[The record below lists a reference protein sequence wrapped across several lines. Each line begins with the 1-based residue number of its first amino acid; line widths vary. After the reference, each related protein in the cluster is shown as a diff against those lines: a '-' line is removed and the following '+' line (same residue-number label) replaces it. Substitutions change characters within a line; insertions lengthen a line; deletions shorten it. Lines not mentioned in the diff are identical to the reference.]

1 MKKFENRDIESIK
14 KLTKYTKRY
23 SLLIVLNML
32 LAMVSSTVSSL
43 PIALIKRLFDK
54 GIIGRA
60 EKDILYAS
68 LAMIGLALIAGIL
81 MYYNSQLS
89 GTISTGIYK
98 NIIDDLYSKIQT
110 LDMKYFSDSKVGDLM
125 SRFSSDASMINSI
138 ILDSFTI
145 ILYLMTAIF
154 YLVVL
159 FITDWKLTMG
169 VFLIAPLLLV
179 VVKRYSSKLKH
190 MGKNRQEISGE
201 LNSKLQETL
210 SGIRVI
216 KAFTTENYE
225 KSKFKNLSSKLRFFT
240 RKAIGYEAKANSIA
254 ESLNYIMF
262 ALLLFFGGYR
272 VIRSGGTFTPGDFMT
287 VLAGMGAMY
296 TPAKRALK
304 LYNGINTNSAAV
316 DRIFEILDIESK
328 VIDSENATQF
338 KEFNS
343 TIEFKNVDFEYEE
356 NKNVIT
362 NFNLSVKK
370 GEKIALV
377 GNSGGGKSTIVNLL
391 PRFYDVSHGTIEIDG
406 VDIKKYKLKSLR
418 KKIGI
423 VPQDTFLFS
432 GTIEENIK
440 YGNRTATTEEVID
453 AAKQANAH
461 VFIEKL
467 SNGYLTEIGERGV
480 KLSGGQ
486 KQRIA
491 IARAILENPEIL
503 ILDEATSA
511 LDNESEKLVQD
522 ALEKLMKDK
531 TSFVIAHRLSTVI
544 SCDKIIVLQAGEI
557 REIGTHAEL
566 LEKNGIYKSLYERN
580 FDDKIQN

>member
-1 MKKFENRDIESIK
+1 MGTTRESLFKLKRYIK
-14 KLTKYTKRY
+14 KIY
-23 SLLIVLNML
+23 SIILLNMFL
-32 LAMVSSTVSSL
+32 SALTGIISSA
-43 PIALIKRLFDK
+43 PILLIKRLFDK

>member
-1 MKKFENRDIESIK
+1 MGTTRESLLKLKKYVKKFYSII
-14 KLTKYTKRY
+14 L
-23 SLLIVLNML
+23 LNMFL
-32 LAMVSSTVSSL
+32 SALTGIISSA
-43 PIALIKRLFDK
+43 PILLIKRLFDK

-272 VIRSGGTFTPGDFMT
+272 VIRSEGTFTPGDFMT

-316 DRIFEILDIESK
+316 DRIFEILDIESEI
-328 VIDSENATQF
+328 IDSENATQF

-362 NFNLSVKK
+362 NFNLLVKK

-391 PRFYDVSHGTIEIDG
+391 PRFYDVSRGTIEIDG
-406 VDIKKYKLKSLR
+406 VDIKNYKLKSLR

-440 YGNRTATTEEVID
+440 YGNRTATTEEVMD

-557 REIGTHAEL
+557 REIGTHVEL

>member
-1 MKKFENRDIESIK
+1 MGTTRESLLKLKKYVKKFYSI
-14 KLTKYTKRY
+14 
-23 SLLIVLNML
+23 IILNMFL
-32 LAMVSSTVSSL
+32 SALTGIISSA
-43 PIALIKRLFDK
+43 PILLIKRLFDK

-68 LAMIGLALIAGIL
+68 LAMIGLAVIAGIL
-81 MYYNSQLS
+81 MYYNSVLS

-98 NIIDDLYSKIQT
+98 NIIDDLYTKIQT

-125 SRFSSDASMINSI
+125 SRFSNDASMINSI

-145 ILYLMTAIF
+145 ILYMMTAIF

-179 VVKRYSSKLKH
+179 VVKRYSHKLKH
-190 MGKNRQEISGE
+190 MGRNKQETSGE

-225 KSKFKNLSSKLRFFT
+225 KSQFKNLSSKLRFYT
-240 RKAIGYEAKANSIA
+240 RKGIGYEAKANSIA

-262 ALLLFFGGYR
+262 SLLLFFGGYR

-316 DRIFEILDIESK
+316 DRIFEILDIESE
-328 VIDSENATQF
+328 ITDSENAI
-338 KEFNS
+338 EFENFNT

-362 NFNLSVKK
+362 NFSLSVKK

-391 PRFYDVSHGTIEIDG
+391 PRFYDVSRGTIEIDG
-406 VDIKKYKLKSLR
+406 IDIKKYKLKSLR

-440 YGNRTATTEEVID
+440 YGKRTATTEEVID

-461 VFIEKL
+461 MFIEKL
-467 SNGYLTEIGERGV
+467 SNGYSTEIGERGI

-503 ILDEATSA
+503 VLDEATSA

-522 ALEKLMKDK
+522 ALEKLMHDK

-544 SCDKIIVLQAGEI
+544 SCDKIIVLQAGLI
-557 REIGTHAEL
+557 KEIGTHVEL

>member
-1 MKKFENRDIESIK
+1 MGTTRESLFKLKKYIKKFYSII
-14 KLTKYTKRY
+14 L
-23 SLLIVLNML
+23 LNMFL
-32 LAMVSSTVSSL
+32 SALTGIISSA
-43 PIALIKRLFDK
+43 PILLIKRLFDK

-316 DRIFEILDIESK
+316 DRIFEILDIESEI
-328 VIDSENATQF
+328 IDSENATQF

-461 VFIEKL
+461 IFIEKL

>member
-1 MKKFENRDIESIK
+1 MGTTRESLFKLKRYIKKFYSII
-14 KLTKYTKRY
+14 L
-23 SLLIVLNML
+23 LNMFL
-32 LAMVSSTVSSL
+32 SALTGIISSA
-43 PIALIKRLFDK
+43 PILLIKRLFDK

-287 VLAGMGAMY
+287 VLAGIGAMY

>member
-1 MKKFENRDIESIK
+1 MGTTRESLFKLKRYIKKFYSII
-14 KLTKYTKRY
+14 L
-23 SLLIVLNML
+23 LNMFL
-32 LAMVSSTVSSL
+32 SALTGIISSA
-43 PIALIKRLFDK
+43 PILLIKRLFDK

-557 REIGTHAEL
+557 REIATHAEL

>member
-1 MKKFENRDIESIK
+1 MGTTRESLLKLKKYVKKFYSI
-14 KLTKYTKRY
+14 
-23 SLLIVLNML
+23 IILNMFL
-32 LAMVSSTVSSL
+32 SALTGIISSA
-43 PIALIKRLFDK
+43 PILLIKRLFDK

-68 LAMIGLALIAGIL
+68 LAMIGLAVIAGIL
-81 MYYNSQLS
+81 MYYNSVLS

>member
-1 MKKFENRDIESIK
+1 MGTTRESLFKLKRYIKKFYSII
-14 KLTKYTKRY
+14 L
-23 SLLIVLNML
+23 LNMFL
-32 LAMVSSTVSSL
+32 SALTGIISSA
-43 PIALIKRLFDK
+43 PILLIKRLFDK

-316 DRIFEILDIESK
+316 DRIFEILDIESEI
-328 VIDSENATQF
+328 IDSENATQF

-362 NFNLSVKK
+362 NFNLLVKK

-391 PRFYDVSHGTIEIDG
+391 PRFYDVSRGTIEIDG
-406 VDIKKYKLKSLR
+406 VDIKNYKLKSLR

-440 YGNRTATTEEVID
+440 YGNRTATTEEVMD

>member
-1 MKKFENRDIESIK
+1 MGTTRESLFKLKRYIKKFYSII
-14 KLTKYTKRY
+14 L
-23 SLLIVLNML
+23 LNMFL
-32 LAMVSSTVSSL
+32 SALTGIISSA
-43 PIALIKRLFDK
+43 PILLIKRLFDK

-343 TIEFKNVDFEYEE
+343 TIEFKNIDFEYEE

>member
-1 MKKFENRDIESIK
+1 MGTTRESLFKLKRYIKKFYSII
-14 KLTKYTKRY
+14 L
-23 SLLIVLNML
+23 LNMFL
-32 LAMVSSTVSSL
+32 SALTGIISSA
-43 PIALIKRLFDK
+43 PILLIKRLFDK

-60 EKDILYAS
+60 EKDILYSS

>member
-1 MKKFENRDIESIK
+1 MGTTRESLLKLKKYVKKFYSI
-14 KLTKYTKRY
+14 
-23 SLLIVLNML
+23 IILNMFL
-32 LAMVSSTVSSL
+32 SALTGIISSA
-43 PIALIKRLFDK
+43 PILLIKRLFDK

-190 MGKNRQEISGE
+190 MGKNRQETSAE

-316 DRIFEILDIESK
+316 DRIFEILDIESEI
-328 VIDSENATQF
+328 IDSENATQF

-362 NFNLSVKK
+362 NFNLLVKK

-391 PRFYDVSHGTIEIDG
+391 PRFYDVSRGTIEIDG
-406 VDIKKYKLKSLR
+406 VDIKNYKLKSLR

-440 YGNRTATTEEVID
+440 YGNRTATTEEVMD

-557 REIGTHAEL
+557 REIGTHVEL

>member
-1 MKKFENRDIESIK
+1 MGTTRESLFKLKRYIKKFYSII
-14 KLTKYTKRY
+14 L
-23 SLLIVLNML
+23 LNMFL
-32 LAMVSSTVSSL
+32 SALTGIISSA
-43 PIALIKRLFDK
+43 PILLIKRLFDK

-338 KEFNS
+338 REFNS

-362 NFNLSVKK
+362 NFILSVKK

>member
-1 MKKFENRDIESIK
+1 MGTTRESLFRLKRYIKKFYSII
-14 KLTKYTKRY
+14 L
-23 SLLIVLNML
+23 LNMFL
-32 LAMVSSTVSSL
+32 SALTGIISSA
-43 PIALIKRLFDK
+43 PILLIKRLFDK

>member
-1 MKKFENRDIESIK
+1 MGTTRESLFKLKRYIKKFYSII
-14 KLTKYTKRY
+14 L
-23 SLLIVLNML
+23 LNMFL
-32 LAMVSSTVSSL
+32 SALTGIISSA
-43 PIALIKRLFDK
+43 PILLIKRLFDK

-316 DRIFEILDIESK
+316 DRIFEILDIESEI
-328 VIDSENATQF
+328 IDSENATQF

-362 NFNLSVKK
+362 NFNLLVKK

-391 PRFYDVSHGTIEIDG
+391 PRFYDVSRGTIEIDG
-406 VDIKKYKLKSLR
+406 VDIKNYKLKSLR

-440 YGNRTATTEEVID
+440 YGNRTATTEEVMD

-557 REIGTHAEL
+557 REIGTHVEL

>member
-1 MKKFENRDIESIK
+1 MGTTRESLLKLKKYVKKFYSI
-14 KLTKYTKRY
+14 
-23 SLLIVLNML
+23 IILNMFL
-32 LAMVSSTVSSL
+32 SALTGIISSA
-43 PIALIKRLFDK
+43 PILLIKRLFDK

-491 IARAILENPEIL
+491 IARAILENPEI
-503 ILDEATSA
+503 
-511 LDNESEKLVQD
+511 
-522 ALEKLMKDK
+522 
-531 TSFVIAHRLSTVI
+531 
-544 SCDKIIVLQAGEI
+544 
-557 REIGTHAEL
+557 
-566 LEKNGIYKSLYERN
+566 
-580 FDDKIQN
+580 

>member
-1 MKKFENRDIESIK
+1 MGTTRESLFKLKRYIKKFYSII
-14 KLTKYTKRY
+14 L
-23 SLLIVLNML
+23 LNMFL
-32 LAMVSSTVSSL
+32 SALTGIISSA
-43 PIALIKRLFDK
+43 PILLIKRLFDK

-159 FITDWKLTMG
+159 FITGWKLTMG

-190 MGKNRQEISGE
+190 MGKNRQEISGK

>member
-1 MKKFENRDIESIK
+1 MGTTRESLLKLKKYVKKFYSI
-14 KLTKYTKRY
+14 
-23 SLLIVLNML
+23 IILNMFL
-32 LAMVSSTVSSL
+32 SALTGIISSA
-43 PIALIKRLFDK
+43 PILLIKRLFDK

-68 LAMIGLALIAGIL
+68 LAMIGLAVIAGIL
-81 MYYNSQLS
+81 MYYNSVLS

-98 NIIDDLYSKIQT
+98 NIIDDLYTKIQT

-125 SRFSSDASMINSI
+125 SRFSNDASMINSI

-145 ILYLMTAIF
+145 ILYMMTAIF

-179 VVKRYSSKLKH
+179 VVKRYSHKLKH
-190 MGKNRQEISGE
+190 MGRNKQETSGE

-225 KSKFKNLSSKLRFFT
+225 KSQFKNLSSKLRFYT
-240 RKAIGYEAKANSIA
+240 RKGIGYEAKANSIA

-262 ALLLFFGGYR
+262 SLLLFFGGYR

-316 DRIFEILDIESK
+316 DRIFEILDIESE
-328 VIDSENATQF
+328 ITDSENAI
-338 KEFNS
+338 EFENFNT

-362 NFNLSVKK
+362 NFSLSVKK

-391 PRFYDVSHGTIEIDG
+391 PRFYDVSRGTIEIDG
-406 VDIKKYKLKSLR
+406 IDIKKYKLKSLR

-440 YGNRTATTEEVID
+440 YGKRTATIEEVMD

-461 VFIEKL
+461 MFIEKL
-467 SNGYLTEIGERGV
+467 SNGYSTEIGERGV

-503 ILDEATSA
+503 VLDEATSA

-522 ALEKLMKDK
+522 ALEKLMHDK

-544 SCDKIIVLQAGEI
+544 SCDKIIVLQAGLI
-557 REIGTHAEL
+557 KEIGTHVEL

>member
-1 MKKFENRDIESIK
+1 MGTTRESLLKLKKYVKKFYSI
-14 KLTKYTKRY
+14 
-23 SLLIVLNML
+23 IILNMFL
-32 LAMVSSTVSSL
+32 SALTGIISSA
-43 PIALIKRLFDK
+43 PILLIKRLFDK

-316 DRIFEILDIESK
+316 DRIFEILDIESEI
-328 VIDSENATQF
+328 IDSENATQF

-362 NFNLSVKK
+362 NFNLLVKK

-391 PRFYDVSHGTIEIDG
+391 PRFYDVSRGTIEIDG
-406 VDIKKYKLKSLR
+406 VDIKNYKLKSLR

-440 YGNRTATTEEVID
+440 YGNRTATTEEVMD

-557 REIGTHAEL
+557 REIGTHVEL

>member
-1 MKKFENRDIESIK
+1 MGTTRESLFKLKRYIKKFYSII
-14 KLTKYTKRY
+14 L
-23 SLLIVLNML
+23 LNMFL
-32 LAMVSSTVSSL
+32 SALTGIISSA
-43 PIALIKRLFDK
+43 PILLIKRLFDK

-362 NFNLSVKK
+362 NFSLSVKK

-391 PRFYDVSHGTIEIDG
+391 PRFYDVSRGTIEIDG
-406 VDIKKYKLKSLR
+406 IDIKKYKLKSLR

-440 YGNRTATTEEVID
+440 YGKRSATIEEVMD

-461 VFIEKL
+461 MFIEKL
-467 SNGYLTEIGERGV
+467 SNGYSTEIGERGV

-503 ILDEATSA
+503 VLDEATSA

-522 ALEKLMKDK
+522 ALEKLMHDK

-544 SCDKIIVLQAGEI
+544 SCDKIIVLQAGLI
-557 REIGTHAEL
+557 KEIGTHVEL

>member
-1 MKKFENRDIESIK
+1 MGTTRESLFKLKRYIKKFYSII
-14 KLTKYTKRY
+14 L
-23 SLLIVLNML
+23 LNMFL
-32 LAMVSSTVSSL
+32 SALTGIISSA
-43 PIALIKRLFDK
+43 PILLIKRLFFFF
-54 GIIGRA
+54 IIGRA

>member
-1 MKKFENRDIESIK
+1 MGSTIESLK
-14 KLTKYTKRY
+14 KLKKYMKNFY
-23 SLLIVLNML
+23 PIILLNML
-32 LAMVSSTVSSL
+32 LSALTGIISSA
-43 PIALIKRLFDK
+43 PILLIKRLFDK

-68 LAMIGLALIAGIL
+68 LAMVGLAILAGIL
-81 MYYNSQLS
+81 MYYNSLLS

-98 NIIDDLYSKIQT
+98 NIVDDLYSKIQT

-138 ILDSFTI
+138 ILDSFTV

-154 YLVVL
+154 YLIVL
-159 FITDWKLTMG
+159 FITDWKLSIG
-169 VFLIAPLLLV
+169 VLLIAPLLLI
-179 VVKRYSSKLKH
+179 VVKKYSRKLKH
-190 MGKNRQEISGE
+190 MGRNKQETSGE

-216 KAFTTENYE
+216 KAFATENYE
-225 KSKFKNLSSKLRFFT
+225 KSQFKNLSSKLRLYT

-272 VIRSGGTFTPGDFMT
+272 VVRSGGSFSPGDFMT

-316 DRIFEILDIESK
+316 DRIFEILNIQSEI
-328 VIDSENATQF
+328 IDTDNPIQF
-338 KEFNS
+338 NSFNS
-343 TIEFKNVDFEYEE
+343 TIEFRNVDFEYEE
-356 NKNVIT
+356 GKKVIS
-362 NFNLSVKK
+362 NFNLLVNK

-391 PRFYDVSHGTIEIDG
+391 PRFYDVTRGSIEIDG
-406 VDIKKYKLKSLR
+406 IDIRKYKLKTLR
-418 KKIGI
+418 KRIGI

-440 YGNRTATTEEVID
+440 YGKRTATTEEVIE

-461 VFIEKL
+461 IFIEKL
-467 SNGYLTEIGERGV
+467 SNGYTTEIGERGV

-522 ALEKLMKDK
+522 ALEKLMKEK

-557 REIGTHAEL
+557 KEIGKHEEL
-566 LEKNGIYKSLYERN
+566 LVKNGIYKALYERN
-580 FDDKIQN
+580 FDNKIQN

>member
-1 MKKFENRDIESIK
+1 MGTTRESLFKLKRYIKKFYSII
-14 KLTKYTKRY
+14 L
-23 SLLIVLNML
+23 LNMFL
-32 LAMVSSTVSSL
+32 SALTGIISSA
-43 PIALIKRLFDK
+43 PILLIKRLFDK

-68 LAMIGLALIAGIL
+68 LAMIGLAVIAGIL
-81 MYYNSQLS
+81 MYYNSVLS

>member
-1 MKKFENRDIESIK
+1 MGTTRESLLKLKKYVKKFYSII
-14 KLTKYTKRY
+14 L
-23 SLLIVLNML
+23 LNMFL
-32 LAMVSSTVSSL
+32 SALTGIISSA
-43 PIALIKRLFDK
+43 PILLIKRLFDK

-406 VDIKKYKLKSLR
+406 VNIKKYKLKSLR

>member
-1 MKKFENRDIESIK
+1 
-14 KLTKYTKRY
+14 
-23 SLLIVLNML
+23 
-32 LAMVSSTVSSL
+32 
-43 PIALIKRLFDK
+43 
-54 GIIGRA
+54 
-60 EKDILYAS
+60 
-68 LAMIGLALIAGIL
+68 
-81 MYYNSQLS
+81 
-89 GTISTGIYK
+89 
-98 NIIDDLYSKIQT
+98 
-110 LDMKYFSDSKVGDLM
+110 
-125 SRFSSDASMINSI
+125 
-138 ILDSFTI
+138 
-145 ILYLMTAIF
+145 
-154 YLVVL
+154 
-159 FITDWKLTMG
+159 
-169 VFLIAPLLLV
+169 
-179 VVKRYSSKLKH
+179 
-190 MGKNRQEISGE
+190 
-201 LNSKLQETL
+201 
-210 SGIRVI
+210 
-216 KAFTTENYE
+216 
-225 KSKFKNLSSKLRFFT
+225 
-240 RKAIGYEAKANSIA
+240 
-254 ESLNYIMF
+254 
-262 ALLLFFGGYR
+262 
-272 VIRSGGTFTPGDFMT
+272 MT

>member
-1 MKKFENRDIESIK
+1 MGTTRESLLKLKKYVKKFYSI
-14 KLTKYTKRY
+14 
-23 SLLIVLNML
+23 IILNMFL
-32 LAMVSSTVSSL
+32 SALTGIISSA
-43 PIALIKRLFDK
+43 PILLIKRLFDK

-68 LAMIGLALIAGIL
+68 LAMIGLAAIAGIL
-81 MYYNSQLS
+81 MYYNSVLS

-98 NIIDDLYSKIQT
+98 NIIDDLYTKIQT

-125 SRFSSDASMINSI
+125 SRFSNDASMINSI

-145 ILYLMTAIF
+145 ILYMMTAIF

-179 VVKRYSSKLKH
+179 VVKRYSHKLKH
-190 MGKNRQEISGE
+190 MGRNKQETSGE

-225 KSKFKNLSSKLRFFT
+225 KSQFKNLSSKLRFYT
-240 RKAIGYEAKANSIA
+240 RKGIGYEAKANSIA

-262 ALLLFFGGYR
+262 SLLLFFGGYR

-316 DRIFEILDIESK
+316 DRIFEILDIESE
-328 VIDSENATQF
+328 ITDSENAI
-338 KEFNS
+338 EFENFNT

-362 NFNLSVKK
+362 NFSLSVKK

-391 PRFYDVSHGTIEIDG
+391 PRFYDVSRGTIEIDG

-440 YGNRTATTEEVID
+440 YGKRTATTEEVID

-461 VFIEKL
+461 MFIEKL
-467 SNGYLTEIGERGV
+467 SNGYSTEIGERGI

-503 ILDEATSA
+503 VLDEATSA

-522 ALEKLMKDK
+522 ALEKLMHDK

-544 SCDKIIVLQAGEI
+544 SCDKIIVLQAGLI
-557 REIGTHAEL
+557 KEIGTHVEL

>member
-1 MKKFENRDIESIK
+1 MGTTRESLFKLKRYIKKFYSII
-14 KLTKYTKRY
+14 L
-23 SLLIVLNML
+23 LNMFL
-32 LAMVSSTVSSL
+32 SALTGIMSSA
-43 PIALIKRLFDK
+43 PILLIKRHIDK
-54 GIIGRA
+54 ATIGRA
-60 EKDILYAS
+60 EKDIFYAS

>member
-1 MKKFENRDIESIK
+1 MGTTRESLFKLKRYIKKFYSII
-14 KLTKYTKRY
+14 L
-23 SLLIVLNML
+23 LNMFL
-32 LAMVSSTVSSL
+32 SALTGIISSA
-43 PIALIKRLFDK
+43 PILLIKRLFDK

-225 KSKFKNLSSKLRFFT
+225 KSQFKNLSSKLRFFT

-262 ALLLFFGGYR
+262 ELLIFFGLYR
-272 VIRSGGTFTPGDFMT
+272 VIVSGGTFTPGDFMT

>member
-1 MKKFENRDIESIK
+1 MGTTRESLFKLKRYIKKFYSII
-14 KLTKYTKRY
+14 L
-23 SLLIVLNML
+23 LNMFL
-32 LAMVSSTVSSL
+32 SALTGIISSA
-43 PIALIKRLFDK
+43 PILLIKRLFDK

-98 NIIDDLYSKIQT
+98 NIVDDLYSKIQT

-262 ALLLFFGGYR
+262 SLLLFFGGYR

>member
-1 MKKFENRDIESIK
+1 MGTTRESLFKLKRYIKKFYSII
-14 KLTKYTKRY
+14 L
-23 SLLIVLNML
+23 LNMFL
-32 LAMVSSTVSSL
+32 SALTGIISSA
-43 PIALIKRLFDK
+43 PILLIKRLFDK

-240 RKAIGYEAKANSIA
+240 RKAIG
-254 ESLNYIMF
+254 
-262 ALLLFFGGYR
+262 
-272 VIRSGGTFTPGDFMT
+272 
-287 VLAGMGAMY
+287 
-296 TPAKRALK
+296 
-304 LYNGINTNSAAV
+304 
-316 DRIFEILDIESK
+316 
-328 VIDSENATQF
+328 
-338 KEFNS
+338 
-343 TIEFKNVDFEYEE
+343 
-356 NKNVIT
+356 
-362 NFNLSVKK
+362 
-370 GEKIALV
+370 
-377 GNSGGGKSTIVNLL
+377 
-391 PRFYDVSHGTIEIDG
+391 
-406 VDIKKYKLKSLR
+406 
-418 KKIGI
+418 
-423 VPQDTFLFS
+423 
-432 GTIEENIK
+432 
-440 YGNRTATTEEVID
+440 
-453 AAKQANAH
+453 
-461 VFIEKL
+461 
-467 SNGYLTEIGERGV
+467 
-480 KLSGGQ
+480 
-486 KQRIA
+486 
-491 IARAILENPEIL
+491 
-503 ILDEATSA
+503 
-511 LDNESEKLVQD
+511 
-522 ALEKLMKDK
+522 
-531 TSFVIAHRLSTVI
+531 
-544 SCDKIIVLQAGEI
+544 
-557 REIGTHAEL
+557 
-566 LEKNGIYKSLYERN
+566 
-580 FDDKIQN
+580 

>member
-1 MKKFENRDIESIK
+1 MGTTRESLFKLKRYIKKFYSII
-14 KLTKYTKRY
+14 L
-23 SLLIVLNML
+23 LNMFL
-32 LAMVSSTVSSL
+32 SALTGIISSA
-43 PIALIKRLFDK
+43 PILLIKRLFDK

-98 NIIDDLYSKIQT
+98 NIIDNLYSKIQT

>member
-1 MKKFENRDIESIK
+1 MGTTRESLLKLKKYVKKFYSI
-14 KLTKYTKRY
+14 
-23 SLLIVLNML
+23 IILNMFL
-32 LAMVSSTVSSL
+32 SALTGIISSA
-43 PIALIKRLFDK
+43 PILLIKRLFDK

-68 LAMIGLALIAGIL
+68 LAMIGLAVIAGIL
-81 MYYNSQLS
+81 MYYNSVLS

-98 NIIDDLYSKIQT
+98 NIIDDLYTKIQT

-125 SRFSSDASMINSI
+125 SRFSNDASMINSI

-145 ILYLMTAIF
+145 ILYMMTAIF

-179 VVKRYSSKLKH
+179 VVKRYSHKLKH
-190 MGKNRQEISGE
+190 MGRNKQETSGE

-225 KSKFKNLSSKLRFFT
+225 KSQFKNLSSKLRFYT
-240 RKAIGYEAKANSIA
+240 RKGIGYEAKANSIA

-262 ALLLFFGGYR
+262 SLLLFFGGYR

-316 DRIFEILDIESK
+316 DRIFEILDIESEI
-328 VIDSENATQF
+328 IDSENATQF

-362 NFNLSVKK
+362 NFNLLVKK

-391 PRFYDVSHGTIEIDG
+391 PRFYDVSRGTIEIDG
-406 VDIKKYKLKSLR
+406 VDIKNYKLKSLR

-440 YGNRTATTEEVID
+440 YGNRTATTEEVMD

-557 REIGTHAEL
+557 REIGTHVEL

>member
-1 MKKFENRDIESIK
+1 MFLSA
-14 KLTKYTKRY
+14 LTG
-23 SLLIVLNML
+23 II
-32 LAMVSSTVSSL
+32 SSA
-43 PIALIKRLFDK
+43 PILLIKRLFDK

>member
-1 MKKFENRDIESIK
+1 MGTTRESLFKLKRYIKKFYSII
-14 KLTKYTKRY
+14 L
-23 SLLIVLNML
+23 LNMFL
-32 LAMVSSTVSSL
+32 SALTGIISSA
-43 PIALIKRLFDK
+43 PILLIKRLFDK

-225 KSKFKNLSSKLRFFT
+225 KSQFKNLSSKLRFFT

-467 SNGYLTEIGERGV
+467 STGYLTEIGERGV

>member
-1 MKKFENRDIESIK
+1 MGTTRESLFKLKRYIKKFYSII
-14 KLTKYTKRY
+14 L
-23 SLLIVLNML
+23 LNMFL
-32 LAMVSSTVSSL
+32 SALTGIISSA
-43 PIALIKRLFDK
+43 PILLIKRLFDK

-262 ALLLFFGGYR
+262 ALLLFFGRYR

>member
-1 MKKFENRDIESIK
+1 MGTTRESLFKLKRYIKKFYSII
-14 KLTKYTKRY
+14 L
-23 SLLIVLNML
+23 LNMFL
-32 LAMVSSTVSSL
+32 SALTGIISSA
-43 PIALIKRLFDK
+43 PILLIKRLFDK

-190 MGKNRQEISGE
+190 MGKNRQEISGKF
-201 LNSKLQETL
+201 NSKLQETL

>member
-1 MKKFENRDIESIK
+1 MGSTIESLK
-14 KLTKYTKRY
+14 KLKKYMKNFY
-23 SLLIVLNML
+23 PIILLNML
-32 LAMVSSTVSSL
+32 LSALTGIISSA
-43 PIALIKRLFDK
+43 PILLIKRLFDK

-68 LAMIGLALIAGIL
+68 LAMVGLAILAGIL
-81 MYYNSQLS
+81 MYYNSLLS

-98 NIIDDLYSKIQT
+98 NIVDDLYSKIQT

-138 ILDSFTI
+138 ILDSFTV

-154 YLVVL
+154 YLIVL
-159 FITDWKLTMG
+159 FITDWKLSIG
-169 VFLIAPLLLV
+169 VLLIAPLLLI
-179 VVKRYSSKLKH
+179 VVKKYSRKLKH
-190 MGKNRQEISGE
+190 MGRNKQETSGE

-216 KAFTTENYE
+216 KAFATENYE
-225 KSKFKNLSSKLRFFT
+225 KSQFKNLSSKLRLYT

-272 VIRSGGTFTPGDFMT
+272 VVRSGGSFSPGDFMT

-316 DRIFEILDIESK
+316 DRIFEILNIQSEI
-328 VIDSENATQF
+328 IDTDNPIQF
-338 KEFNS
+338 NSFNS

-356 NKNVIT
+356 GEKVIS
-362 NFNLSVKK
+362 NFNLLVNK
-370 GEKIALV
+370 GDKIALV

-391 PRFYDVSHGTIEIDG
+391 PRFYDVTRGSIEIDG
-406 VDIKKYKLKSLR
+406 IDIRKYKLKTLR
-418 KKIGI
+418 KRIGI

-440 YGNRTATTEEVID
+440 YGKRTATTEEVIE

-461 VFIEKL
+461 IFIEKL
-467 SNGYLTEIGERGV
+467 SNGYATEIGERGV

-522 ALEKLMKDK
+522 ALEKLMKEK

-557 REIGTHAEL
+557 KEIGKHEEL
-566 LEKNGIYKSLYERN
+566 LVKNGIYKALYERN
-580 FDDKIQN
+580 FDNKIQN

>member
-1 MKKFENRDIESIK
+1 MGTTRESLFKLKRYIKKFYSII
-14 KLTKYTKRY
+14 L
-23 SLLIVLNML
+23 LNMFL
-32 LAMVSSTVSSL
+32 SALTGIISSA
-43 PIALIKRLFDK
+43 PILLIKRLFDK

-391 PRFYDVSHGTIEIDG
+391 PRFYYISHGTIEIDG